1 MNRVKFISDSGRQV
15 TVATEPQMIYV
26 PQQQRQMARP
36 YLEIERV
43 IDMADSE
50 FLREFQKKVEIKIRE
65 NEISVVQYWHE
76 RLGRLV
82 SMKPDGIASLQL
94 EIKKVYDMMENR
106 IKTLKK
112 G

>member
-1 MNRVKFISDSGRQV
+1 
-15 TVATEPQMIYV
+15 MID
-26 PQQQRQMARP
+26 P
-36 YLEIERV
+36 
-43 IDMADSE
+43 E
-50 FLREFQKKVEIKIRE
+50 FLKEFQKKVEKKIRE
-65 NEISVVQYWHE
+65 NEISVVQYWYE

-106 IKTLKK
+106 IKILKK

>member
-1 MNRVKFISDSGRQV
+1 
-15 TVATEPQMIYV
+15 MIYV
-26 PQQQRQMARP
+26 PQRQTQPAHPHLRN
-36 YLEIERV
+36 RKA

-50 FLREFQKKVEIKIRE
+50 FLREFQKKVGNKIRE

-94 EIKKVYDMMENR
+94 EIKKIYDMMENR

>member
-1 MNRVKFISDSGRQV
+1 
-15 TVATEPQMIYV
+15 
-26 PQQQRQMARP
+26 
-36 YLEIERV
+36 
-43 IDMADSE
+43 MADPN

-65 NEISVVQYWHE
+65 NEISVVKYWHE
-76 RLGRLV
+76 RLARLV

-94 EIKKVYDMMENR
+94 EIRKVYDMMENR

>member
-1 MNRVKFISDSGRQV
+1 MNSVKFVSDSDGQV

-94 EIKKVYDMMENR
+94 EIRKVYNMMETR

>member
-1 MNRVKFISDSGRQV
+1 MLDAELLK
-15 TVATEPQMIYV
+15 
-26 PQQQRQMARP
+26 
-36 YLEIERV
+36 
-43 IDMADSE
+43 
-50 FLREFQKKVEIKIRE
+50 EFQKKVEKKIRE

-94 EIKKVYDMMENR
+94 EIKKIYDMMENR

-112 G
+112 D

>member
-1 MNRVKFISDSGRQV
+1 MTDH
-15 TVATEPQMIYV
+15 
-26 PQQQRQMARP
+26 
-36 YLEIERV
+36 
-43 IDMADSE
+43 E
-50 FLREFQKKVEIKIRE
+50 FLRDFQGKVEKKLRE

-76 RLGRLV
+76 RLGRVV
-82 SMKPDGIASLQL
+82 SMKPDGIAPLQL

>member
-1 MNRVKFISDSGRQV
+1 MLDPELLK
-15 TVATEPQMIYV
+15 
-26 PQQQRQMARP
+26 
-36 YLEIERV
+36 
-43 IDMADSE
+43 
-50 FLREFQKKVEIKIRE
+50 EFQKKVEKKIRE

-94 EIKKVYDMMENR
+94 EIKKIYDMMENR

-112 G
+112 D

>member
-1 MNRVKFISDSGRQV
+1 
-15 TVATEPQMIYV
+15 MID
-26 PQQQRQMARP
+26 P
-36 YLEIERV
+36 
-43 IDMADSE
+43 E
-50 FLREFQKKVEIKIRE
+50 FLKEFQKKVEKKIRE
-65 NEISVVQYWHE
+65 NEISVVQYWYE

-82 SMKPDGIASLQL
+82 SMKPDSIASLQL

>member
-1 MNRVKFISDSGRQV
+1 MNRVKFISDSDGQV

-50 FLREFQKKVEIKIRE
+50 FLREFQKKVENAIMNANPEMTKA
-65 NEISVVQYWHE
+65 ISSVFIFVFLHND
-76 RLGRLV
+76 
-82 SMKPDGIASLQL
+82 SPIC
-94 EIKKVYDMMENR
+94 N
-106 IKTLKK
+106 
-112 G
+112 